1 MQLVKNLYKLNN
13 MLGSSW
19 KNTLIYIYKPE
30 TCNHT
35 FSRKIKFS
43 REITEFRHLGP
54 TNFWDFPRTH
64 LSYNFPSSEKVMN
77 LPMWALS
84 GTRSAHWGKHH
95 SNFQSSNLRVQQEP
109 FLLKEFT
116 AMHWRRFKR
125 HTNKSWHDGFCSL
138 PGSGSVR
145 FGISDLSPMQGKTFI
160 KWGLNFTESLSSST
174 YRWKGCSCITA
185 RKCRSGCGAQREKG
199 ENSHWPFCCLKDWM
213 EPEWWTIFT
222 LRVPVELRSC
232 PRGMW

>member
-1 MQLVKNLYKLNN
+1 
-13 MLGSSW
+13 
-19 KNTLIYIYKPE
+19 
-30 TCNHT
+30 
-35 FSRKIKFS
+35 
-43 REITEFRHLGP
+43 
-54 TNFWDFPRTH
+54 
-64 LSYNFPSSEKVMN
+64 
-77 LPMWALS
+77 MWALS

-95 SNFQSSNLRVQQEP
+95 PNFQSSNLRMRQGP

-138 PGSGSVR
+138 LGSGSVR

-185 RKCRSGCGAQREKG
+185 RKCRSGCGAHREKG

-213 EPEWWTIFT
+213 EPEWWTIFP

-232 PRGMW
+232 PRGMQYNSRPTFQRHSWGSKTHSSSQSDTCFSRHLALKAVCPPVSSS